1 MAAVVVTSAAA
12 VVAVAFINGP
22 GQKALQLRSQVE
34 SELSFYF
41 SLPAKGKTQHTCT
54 HTTHTYTHKHALHQ
68 DWQVSINLIS
78 DSAKML
84 NTLANIMCR

>member
-12 VVAVAFINGP
+12 AVVAAFINGR

-41 SLPAKGKTQHTCT
+41 SLPAKGKTQHSHGT
-54 HTTHTYTHKHALHQ
+54 HTQTNTHCIK
-68 DWQVSINLIS
+68 IGKCRLI
-78 DSAKML
+78 
-84 NTLANIMCR
+84 

>member
-12 VVAVAFINGP
+12 AVVAAFINGR

-41 SLPAKGKTQHTCT
+41 SLPAKGKTQHTHT
-54 HTTHTYTHKHALHQ
+54 HTNKHALHQ
-68 DWQVSINLIS
+68 DWLVSINLIS

>member
-12 VVAVAFINGP
+12 AVVAAFINGP

-41 SLPAKGKTQHTCT
+41 SLPAKGKTQHTQAT
-54 HTTHTYTHKHALHQ
+54 HTTHTNKHALHQ

>member
-12 VVAVAFINGP
+12 AVVAAFINGR

-41 SLPAKGKTQHTCT
+41 SLPAKGKTQHTHGT
-54 HTTHTYTHKHALHQ
+54 HTHMAHTHKQTRIA
-68 DWQVSINLIS
+68 SR
-78 DSAKML
+78 
-84 NTLANIMCR
+84 LASVD